1 MSMAT
6 PTSQPRHVKSG
17 PSPLAPLGDDRLA
30 DRVDERPPS
39 PLPAGLRRRHDLRVR
54 ERHLPPYVVEVRD
67 LHHVRHVVEELEGVL
82 HGEAGLEEAP
92 PVLLGLDLAV
102 AADVAS
108 AGEVESHH
116 ATAVVEPVGV
126 VAEERRE
133 EGTRRRPAG
142 TVEGAVLPQPGA
154 AVAAPG
160 PPGAVKVVVDRVPR
174 LGRVVD
180 RAVPAGGLRGY
191 DAVRSRR
198 VGRPGRVDPL

>member
-1 MSMAT
+1 M
-6 PTSQPRHVKSG
+6 
-17 PSPLAPLGDDRLA
+17 
-30 DRVDERPPS
+30 DER
-39 PLPAGLRRRHDLRVR
+39 LPHQCRWSLLRVNPDMSSPV
-54 ERHLPPYVVEVRD
+54 HLPPYVVEVRD

-116 ATAVVEPVGV
+116 ATAVVEPVRV

-154 AVAAPG
+154 AVAGAAPG